1 MKERTQ
7 TRMLVSAAKSRVFA
21 TLLVL
26 MMLVPDARISA
37 QQSSIRVDVDLVNLY
52 VSVTDKRGHPVE
64 GLTAGDFHVYEDDA
78 EQQIKHFSTDDL
90 PYTVGLVLD
99 RSGSMANMIGDV
111 FQAAVHTVE
120 ASKPEDE
127 AFVIV
132 FNHEVRLVQEF
143 TTSRRELGR
152 AVQRERAGGQTA
164 LYDAVYTAL
173 NHIKKGQYQ
182 KKALLVVTD
191 GEDNSSSTSFRD
203 LLDFAREQSVI
214 IHVIGLIGDSM
225 RFGALQGDR
234 PSVEKLSR
242 LADRTGGRA
251 DFPKTMADCREACT
265 RTAGELRHQY
275 SVGYYPSNS
284 ARDGTWRTVRVE
296 VRSERNPDLTIRT
309 KEGYF
314 AALERKEER

>member
-1 MKERTQ
+1 M
-7 TRMLVSAAKSRVFA
+7 RMLA
-21 TLLVL
+21 LVL
-26 MMLVPDARISA
+26 LLMINVPDTRISA

-52 VSVTDKRGHPVE
+52 VAVTDNRGHPVE
-64 GLTAGDFHVYEDDA
+64 GLTAGDFRVYEDDA

-127 AFVIV
+127 AFVVV
-132 FNHEVRLVQEF
+132 FNHEVKLVHEF

-173 NHIKKGQYQ
+173 NHIKNGQYQ

-225 RFGALQGDR
+225 RFGALQADR
-234 PSVEKLSR
+234 PSVEKLTR
-242 LADRTGGRA
+242 LADATGGRA
-251 DFPKTMADCREACT
+251 DFPKTMADCREACV
-265 RTAGELRHQY
+265 RTAVELRHQY

-284 ARDGTWRTVRVE
+284 SRDGTWRTVRVE
-296 VRSERNPDLTIRT
+296 TRSERHPDLTVRT

-314 AALERKEER
+314 AALERKVER